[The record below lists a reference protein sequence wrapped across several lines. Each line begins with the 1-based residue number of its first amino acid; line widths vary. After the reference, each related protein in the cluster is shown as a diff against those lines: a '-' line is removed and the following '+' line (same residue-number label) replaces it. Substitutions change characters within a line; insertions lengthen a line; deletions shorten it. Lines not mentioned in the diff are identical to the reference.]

1 MAEVEGKR
9 WCLNM
14 AAGAVPKEGGSSQ
27 RKQVIVGW
35 TDIPDMFS
43 IAALIFCVTYASLF
57 LSLLIS
63 MLIICATE
71 FSSMLKVPGDQG
83 HGPPS
88 SINQQV
94 ASYNVL
100 YLMRVSVENISRIL
114 NISNLC
120 FTKIRHTLF

>member
-1 MAEVEGKR
+1 MVQVEGEQ
-9 WCLNM
+9 WCVNM
-14 AAGAVPKEGGSSQ
+14 AASAVSKGGRSSQ

-35 TDIPDMFS
+35 TDIPYPKYVFYS
-43 IAALIFCVTYASLF
+43 YSYFLCNLCILF

-63 MLIICATE
+63 MLIICAAE
-71 FSSMLKVPGDQG
+71 FSSMLKVSGDQG
-83 HGPPS
+83 HVPPS

-100 YLMRVSVENISRIL
+100 YLVRVAVENINGIL

-120 FTKIRHTLF
+120 FTKI